1 MNSEQ
6 PDTDAPIQH
15 YSEVLLARAAPIF
28 EQAARAAQALGLHAL
43 VHTQGNPPTLCLQ
56 VSHHPQGFASHYLI
70 QFDGSSAKVHHQLY
84 FANEG
89 TQRTLPGGIDS
100 INNMVLDTQLS
111 ELFREGFSLS
121 LPPLE
126 QRHPKGFW

>member
-6 PDTDAPIQH
+6 QSPDDPIRH
-15 YSEVLLARAAPIF
+15 YSEVLLARAAPLF
-28 EQAARAAQALGLHAL
+28 EQAAVAARELGLHAL
-43 VHTQGNPPTLCLQ
+43 VHTQGDPPALTLQ
-56 VSHHPQGFASHYLI
+56 VSLDDRSYASHYLI
-70 QFDGSSAKVHHQLY
+70 QFDSSSARVHHQLY
-84 FANEG
+84 FAIDG
-89 TQRTLPGGIDS
+89 TTRTLPGGVDS

-111 ELFREGFSLS
+111 ELFREGFSVS